1 MPKVRGEDLT
11 RLDDA
16 ARAGWLYYVAGN
28 TQDQIASKL
37 GISRQSAQRLVSLS
51 MSAGLV
57 KVRIDH
63 PIATC
68 LEAALALKDRYGLR
82 HCTVV
87 PSDPESASTTLGVAE
102 ACAAEME
109 RRLRQPD
116 PLVIAIGTG
125 RTLKAAVERLPA
137 MVASQ
142 HRIVSLTGN
151 IALDGAVSVYNTIFT
166 MADVVQARH
175 YPMSLPVVVSSAEE
189 RALLHEQKVV
199 QSTLKLAA
207 VAEVTFVG
215 LGELGANAPLVA
227 DNFITAEDRDELDA
241 LGAVGEIVGW
251 AFDRDGRIIPCAYN
265 ERVASAPIPDTANTE
280 VIVVGMGPLKA
291 PGIRAALKGRLANG
305 LITDEATA
313 DVLLRNPATRKA
325 GTAWK
330 ADHAMGVR

>member
-1 MPKVRGEDLT
+1 MPKIRGEDLT

-68 LEAALALKDRYGLR
+68 LEAALALRDRYGLQ

-87 PSDPESASTTLGVAE
+87 PSDPESASTTLGIAE

-109 RRLRQPD
+109 RRLRQPE

-151 IALDGAVSVYNTIFT
+151 IALDGSVSVYNTIFT

-175 YPMSLPVVVSSAEE
+175 FPMSLPVVVSSAEE
-189 RALLHEQKVV
+189 RALLHEQKVI

-227 DNFITAEDRDELDA
+227 DNFITAEDRDALDG

-265 ERVASAPIPDTANTE
+265 DRVASAPIPDAATKE
-280 VIVVGMGPLKA
+280 VIVVGMGARKL

-313 DVLLRNPATRKA
+313 AALLRDRPAERTGA
-325 GTAWK
+325 EWGTT
-330 ADHAMGVR
+330 HAMAAR

>member
-1 MPKVRGEDLT
+1 MA

-68 LEAALALKDRYGLR
+68 LEAALVLKERYGLR

-87 PSDPESASTTLGVAE
+87 PSDPESESTTLGIAE

-109 RRLRQPD
+109 RRLRQAD
-116 PLVIAIGTG
+116 PLVIALGTG

-151 IALDGAVSVYNTIFT
+151 VALDGSVSVYNTIFT

-175 YPMSLPVVVSSAEE
+175 YPMSLPVVVSSPEE

-215 LGELGANAPLVA
+215 LGELGPNAPLVA
-227 DNFITAEDRDELDA
+227 DNFITPEDRDALDE

-251 AFDRDGRIIPCAYN
+251 AFDRDGRIIPCRYN
-265 ERVASAPIPDTANTE
+265 ERVASAPIPDTATTE
-280 VIVVGMGPLKA
+280 VIVVGMGARKA
-291 PGIRAALKGRLANG
+291 PGIRAALRGRLANS

-313 DVLLRNPATRKA
+313 ATLLRERGSERNAVEKGA
-325 GTAWK
+325 GHSA
-330 ADHAMGVR
+330 AMR